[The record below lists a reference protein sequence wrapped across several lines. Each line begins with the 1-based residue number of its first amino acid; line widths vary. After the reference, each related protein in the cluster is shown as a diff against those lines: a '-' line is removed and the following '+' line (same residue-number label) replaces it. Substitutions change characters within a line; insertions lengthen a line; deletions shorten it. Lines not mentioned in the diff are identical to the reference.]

1 MLMNNEKTTSGGIGF
16 GSTILLIFIILKL
29 VGVIDW
35 SWWWV
40 LSPIWIP
47 IVLLLAVSIL
57 LFVVYRI
64 VKYFRPKNG
73 LKNFF

>member
-1 MLMNNEKTTSGGIGF
+1 MSNEKTTSGGIGF
-16 GSTILLIFIILKL
+16 GSLLLLTFIILKL

-47 IVLLLAVSIL
+47 VVLLLTVSVL
-57 LFVVYRI
+57 LFVVYGI
-64 VKYFRPKNG
+64 FKYFRLKNG
-73 LKNFF
+73 R